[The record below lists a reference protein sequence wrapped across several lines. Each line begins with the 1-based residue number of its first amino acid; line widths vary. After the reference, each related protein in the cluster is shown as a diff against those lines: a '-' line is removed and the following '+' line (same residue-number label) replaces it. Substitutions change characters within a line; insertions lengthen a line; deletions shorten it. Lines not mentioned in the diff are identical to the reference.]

1 MKIYNDKKDKELSIT
16 IKTGKNE
23 FQYFDEKTYLPN
35 KALIGITRDNL
46 NNIWE
51 PSCQILN
58 IMNESQVVR
67 DQREILATAP
77 FQWTF
82 EAMQN
87 SA

>member
-51 PSCQILN
+51 PSC
-58 IMNESQVVR
+58 
-67 DQREILATAP
+67 
-77 FQWTF
+77 
-82 EAMQN
+82 
-87 SA
+87 